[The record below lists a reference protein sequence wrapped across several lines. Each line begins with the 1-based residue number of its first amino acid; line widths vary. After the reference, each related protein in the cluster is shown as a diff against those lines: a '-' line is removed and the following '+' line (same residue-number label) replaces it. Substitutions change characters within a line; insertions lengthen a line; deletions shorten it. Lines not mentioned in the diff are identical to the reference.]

1 MLSKITK
8 QPTKQPIK
16 MRVHRELTLPTILY
30 FWRGK
35 EEERGGGEGG
45 SKAQIS
51 PMKFNSY
58 SDKMAVL

>member
-35 EEERGGGEGG
+35 EEERGGGEG
-45 SKAQIS
+45 
-51 PMKFNSY
+51 
-58 SDKMAVL
+58 AVKPNQS